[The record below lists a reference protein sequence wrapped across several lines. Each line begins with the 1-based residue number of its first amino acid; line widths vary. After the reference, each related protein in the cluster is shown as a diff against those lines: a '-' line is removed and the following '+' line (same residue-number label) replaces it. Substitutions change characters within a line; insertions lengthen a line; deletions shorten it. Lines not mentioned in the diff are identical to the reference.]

1 MSRPCFELIAMH
13 GWAGDSRAWR
23 PWQQAATSRGWSW
36 QSGERGY
43 GQLAPHTPRWLEP
56 CGPRAVIVH
65 SLGLHL
71 LPAPV
76 LAEAEAVVL
85 LASFGRF
92 IPTGPEGRRWRQALR
107 GMDRRLGAGD
117 TTALLEE
124 FLREAAAPAPVELLP
139 EGPSSQE
146 MPAEG
151 VERLRQ
157 DLLLLE
163 QCTAVPS
170 AFPAGAR
177 TLIVEA
183 EADRIVAPESRT
195 ALHRALP
202 AAERWALTGIGH
214 SLLGSDLVEPVL
226 TWLEAAN

>member
-1 MSRPCFELIAMH
+1 MNRRPLELIAMH

-23 PWQQAATSRGWSW
+23 PWQQAAARRGWSW

-43 GQLAPHTPRWLEP
+43 GQLPPQTPQWPEQG
-56 CGPRAVIVH
+56 GPRAVIVH

-76 LAEAEAVVL
+76 LAEAQAVVL
-85 LASFGRF
+85 LASFGGF
-92 IPTGPEGRRWRQALR
+92 VPPGPGGRRWRQALR
-107 GMDRRLGAGD
+107 GMGRRLEAGD
-117 TTALLEE
+117 SAAMLAD
-124 FLREAAAPAPVELLP
+124 FLREAAAPASVELLP
-139 EGPSSQE
+139 PGPSSGV

-163 QCTAVPS
+163 QCSAVPPT
-170 AFPAGAR
+170 FPSGAR
-177 TLIVEA
+177 SLIVEA
-183 EADRIVAPESRT
+183 GADRIVAPESRA
-195 ALHRALP
+195 ALSKALP
-202 AAERWALTGIGH
+202 DAEHWSLAAAGH

-226 TWLEAAN
+226 NWLEAGH